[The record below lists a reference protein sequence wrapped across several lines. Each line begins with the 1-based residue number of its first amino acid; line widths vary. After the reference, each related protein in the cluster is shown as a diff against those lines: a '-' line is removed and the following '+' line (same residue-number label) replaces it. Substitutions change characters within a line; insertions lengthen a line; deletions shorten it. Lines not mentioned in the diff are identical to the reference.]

1 VSHFLRLPAELRNK
15 VYDYVSNDWQILGD
29 YCYEECGKFPEYKR
43 WRATRCRWINSRTD
57 NDWIR
62 IKDSDFLALPS
73 VCRQIYAE
81 TRLLPFNSSN
91 EFLLPSTHG
100 LIDFNHRLNPGQ
112 RIHVINLRLRLRDS
126 CDCYYRYPSRH
137 ELTCPTG
144 TFELLPYFLRMDCYD
159 GLESLVVELD
169 SSDPM
174 VLDDSRKVLDVGFKD
189 NRADV
194 QSGDGTRYIPFFKL
208 ST

>member
-1 VSHFLRLPAELRNK
+1 
-15 VYDYVSNDWQILGD
+15 
-29 YCYEECGKFPEYKR
+29 
-43 WRATRCRWINSRTD
+43 
-57 NDWIR
+57 
-62 IKDSDFLALPS
+62 
-73 VCRQIYAE
+73 
-81 TRLLPFNSSN
+81 
-91 EFLLPSTHG
+91 
-100 LIDFNHRLNPGQ
+100 
-112 RIHVINLRLRLRDS
+112 
-126 CDCYYRYPSRH
+126 
-137 ELTCPTG
+137 
-144 TFELLPYFLRMDCYD
+144 MDCYD